1 MREDILK
8 KRDDESREQYIYRC
22 YSNKVSL
29 NLRNEDLAEA
39 INKELGTS
47 YQESY
52 IRGIYKNYAIGYDDG
67 FEKALC
73 DKKGSNKLDEI
84 KEELGELYIVKQEV
98 KNKMN
103 KLGRIKRDFVKAIE
117 ISNDIKEA
125 LREEIDEFREIPY
138 EPIIRDSENKLIV
151 LLSDWHIGYVIK
163 DYKGN
168 RFNYNIA
175 KERLSKLLAET
186 KKMCNL
192 YNITDVVVVNGGDS
206 IEGLYM
212 RQNQSYECEFNLN
225 EQIVKATRLLY
236 GFCTSISEY
245 ANVEFVSVGGNHN
258 RGAGSK
264 DANIEGDNSNII
276 IVEMFKDFVELSKN
290 NRIHVLA
297 TDFKD
302 DSAVF
307 EMCGKKIKVIHGDNR
322 VKESKKLFDA
332 EATMDKDFYD
342 IILRGHFH
350 NFNIETMNNGGYV
363 ITNGCLFGANPYSAK
378 RMSCY
383 GKAGQTLIVVNE
395 DGVESI
401 KNVELN

>member
-1 MREDILK
+1 MGDELK
-8 KRDDESREQYIYRC
+8 RNIEESREQYINKI
-22 YSNKVSL
+22 YSNKIK
-29 NLRNEDLAEA
+29 NKMT
-39 INKELGTS
+39 NKECSDMINSEFGTNF
-47 YQESY
+47 QESY
-52 IRGIYKNYAIGYDDG
+52 LRGIHTNYQKGYSDG
-67 FEKALC
+67 FENALQSN
-73 DKKGSNKLDEI
+73 KGKNKLDEI

-117 ISNDIKEA
+117 ISNDIKET
-125 LREEIDEFREIPY
+125 LREEIDEFTELAY
-138 EPIIRDSENKLIV
+138 EPIMRVSENKLIV
-151 LLSDWHIGYVIK
+151 LLSDWHIGYVIN

-168 RFNYNIA
+168 SFNYKVA
-175 KERLSKLLAET
+175 QERLSKMLAEI
-186 KKMCNL
+186 KKTCDL
-192 YNITDVVVVNGGDS
+192 YNITDIVVVNAGDS
-206 IEGLYM
+206 IEGLYL

-236 GFCTSISEY
+236 GVCTSISEF

-290 NRIHVLA
+290 NRINVLE

-302 DSAVF
+302 DSAVL

-322 VKESKKLFDA
+322 VKEGKKLFDA

-363 ITNGCLFGANPYSAK
+363 ITNGCLFGANPYSVK

-383 GKAGQTLIVVNE
+383 GKAGQTLIVVSEN
-395 DGVESI
+395 GVESI

>member
-1 MREDILK
+1 
-8 KRDDESREQYIYRC
+8 
-22 YSNKVSL
+22 
-29 NLRNEDLAEA
+29 
-39 INKELGTS
+39 
-47 YQESY
+47 
-52 IRGIYKNYAIGYDDG
+52 
-67 FEKALC
+67 
-73 DKKGSNKLDEI
+73 
-84 KEELGELYIVKQEV
+84 
-98 KNKMN
+98 
-103 KLGRIKRDFVKAIE
+103 
-117 ISNDIKEA
+117 
-125 LREEIDEFREIPY
+125 
-138 EPIIRDSENKLIV
+138 
-151 LLSDWHIGYVIK
+151 
-163 DYKGN
+163 
-168 RFNYNIA
+168 
-175 KERLSKLLAET
+175 
-186 KKMCNL
+186 MCNL

-363 ITNGCLFGANPYSAK
+363 ITNGCLFGANPYSVK

>member
-39 INKELGTS
+39 INKELGTN

-67 FEKALC
+67 FEKALS
-73 DKKGSNKLDEI
+73 DKKGNNKLKEI
-84 KEELGELYIVKQEV
+84 KGELGEL
-98 KNKMN
+98 
-103 KLGRIKRDFVKAIE
+103 FVKEQQVKLEFSKLNKVKKDLVKTIAIAD
-117 ISNDIKEA
+117 DIKE
-125 LREEIDEFREIPY
+125 LIREEVSEFTELPY
-138 EPIIRDSENKLIV
+138 EPIMRVSNNKLIV
-151 LLSDWHIGYVIK
+151 LLSDWHIGYVIN

-168 RFNYNIA
+168 SFNYHIA
-175 KERLSKLLAET
+175 QERLSKLLAET
-186 KKMCNL
+186 KKSCDL
-192 YNITDVVVVNGGDS
+192 YNITDVVVVNAGDS
-206 IEGLYM
+206 TEGLYM
-212 RQNQSYECEFNLN
+212 RQNQSYECEYNLN

-236 GFCTSISEY
+236 GVCTSISEY

-276 IVEMFKDFVELSKN
+276 IVEMFKDFIELSKN
-290 NRIHVLA
+290 NRIHVLE

-307 EMCGKKIKVIHGDNR
+307 EMCGKKVKVIHGDNR
-322 VKESKKLFDA
+322 VKEGKKLFDA

-350 NFNIETMNNGGYV
+350 NFNVETMNNGGYV
-363 ITNGCLFGANPYSAK
+363 ITNGCLFGANPYSVK

-383 GKAGQTLIVVNE
+383 GKAGQTLIIVNE
-395 DGVESI
+395 GGIEAI
-401 KNVELN
+401 KDVILN